1 MFCIM
6 ILIPIIIVIVLRI
19 TKLSNNNSDT
29 NIGCRFLCFSVYF
42 FEGLGCLC
50 LGV

>member
-19 TKLSNNNSDT
+19 TKLSNTNSDT
-29 NIGCRFLCFSVYF
+29 NIGCRFLCFSV
-42 FEGLGCLC
+42 
-50 LGV
+50 